1 LAYEKMQLNQ
11 TMAVT
16 YNILDLGKSHYTD
29 AWELQKKLQSQR
41 ISGQIDDQL
50 LLVEHF
56 PVYTLGKNT
65 PKEHL
70 LTKESD
76 NISIIQTDRGGDITF
91 HGPGQ
96 LVGYPILDLNQYRR
110 SITWYMRE
118 LEQLI
123 IDVLKEYDISA
134 ERKKGL
140 TGTWVKDKKIAA
152 LGVRISKW
160 VTMHGFSLNIN
171 PDLKYYQGIIPCGIT
186 DYGVT
191 SMSDLLGDDVPGM
204 SEIKETLVQHFIAK
218 FSVYKN

>member
-1 LAYEKMQLNQ
+1 
-11 TMAVT
+11 MAVT
-16 YNILDLGKSHYTD
+16 YNILDLGKSHYND
-29 AWELQKKLQSQR
+29 AWKLQKRLQSQR

-65 PKEHL
+65 PREHL

-96 LVGYPILDLNQYRR
+96 LVGYPILDLNQYKR

-123 IDVLKEYDISA
+123 IDVLKEYDINTD
-134 ERKKGL
+134 RKKGI
-140 TGTWVKDKKIAA
+140 TGVSVKGKIIAA
-152 LGVRISKW
+152 VAGSISKW

-171 PDLKYYQGIIPCGIT
+171 PDLKYYQGIIPCGIK

-191 SMSDLLGDDVPGM
+191 SMADLLGNDVPDM
-204 SEIKETLVQHFIAK
+204 SEIKDTLVQHFIAK
-218 FSVYKN
+218 FSIYKN